1 MGHCTAHGLRK
12 LALTRRA
19 NAGASTDMLKAFGG
33 HATSKEVERYTRE
46 ADQARL
52 DEQGLEL
59 QLRAERERGLSSP
72 ETRLDKSG

>member
-1 MGHCTAHGLRK
+1 
-12 LALTRRA
+12 
-19 NAGASTDMLKAFGG
+19 MLKAFGG

-59 QLRAERERGLSSP
+59 QLRAEREQGLSSL
-72 ETRLDKSG
+72 ETKLDKSG

>member
-1 MGHCTAHGLRK
+1 MQFDFLDVRYGLRE

-46 ADQARL
+46 AAMAAFAELARPI
-52 DEQGLEL
+52 GTP
-59 QLRAERERGLSSP
+59 RPWRG
-72 ETRLDKSG
+72 R